1 MSDTYDPDWKMKYI
15 ELKGWDNMDE
25 GQKYLATHPCNSSAM
40 GMGMAGMQK
49 ELKKMQAELND

>member
-25 GQKYLATHPCNSSAM
+25 GQKYLATHHINSSAM

-49 ELKKMQAELND
+49 ELKRMQAELND

>member
-15 ELKGWDNMDE
+15 ELKGWDKMDE

-49 ELKKMQAELND
+49 ELKRLQAELND

>member
-49 ELKKMQAELND
+49 ELKRLQAELND

>member
-15 ELKGWDNMDE
+15 ELKGGDNMDE
-25 GQKYLATHPCNSSAM
+25 GQKYLATHHCTSSAM

-49 ELKKMQAELND
+49 

>member
-1 MSDTYDPDWKMKYI
+1 MSDTYDPDWKKKYI

-25 GQKYLATHPCNSSAM
+25 GQKYLATHHCTSSAM

-49 ELKKMQAELND
+49 ELKRMQAEQND

>member
-49 ELKKMQAELND
+49 ELKKMESKLND